1 VFDLEEGRQKQA
13 EAIIQR
19 NKWHTKKEN

>member
-1 VFDLEEGRQKQA
+1 VFDLEEGKQKQA